1 MKLKLVRG
9 TRMTFRKFRTYA
21 CDFETTVYDNQS
33 FTEVWSACFGELN
46 KDNVEIMPSISDFFN
61 YFFRLKDNVK
71 LYFHNLA
78 FDGSFILSYFIK
90 DLKFSQA
97 YDVLTSDGSVVRW
110 KETKDMKNGEIKY
123 SISDVGQ
130 WYYIIIKKNNKI
142 IEIRDSLKLLP
153 FSLEEIGDSF
163 NTKHKKLSMNYKGV
177 RYAGCSITDEEK
189 EYIKNDVYV
198 LKEALE
204 IMFGAGHDK
213 LTIGACCVSE
223 YVDLL
228 TKPYIERLYPDL
240 TKFHVGV
247 PVGFKD
253 ADEYIRKSYKG
264 GWCYLK
270 KGCENKVYKN
280 GITADVNSLYPSV
293 MHSDSNNFYP
303 VGEPVFWKGNYI
315 PEQATEKNKYYFI
328 RIKTRFYLKK
338 DKLPCIQ
345 IKNTFKYH
353 SNEWLESSDFFDK
366 VTNKYYDTYLNLRG
380 EKCKTQVTMTL
391 TQTDYQ
397 LIQEQYN
404 LIDFE
409 ILDGCYFTAKK
420 GIFDEYI
427 CKYKKLKMNSTGA
440 QRTLAKLYLNNLY
453 GKLASG
459 SDSSFKVAYIKNDES
474 LGFYSVMED
483 NKKTFFIA
491 VGSAITSYARNFTIK
506 AAQANYNTFIYAD
519 TDSIHCICE
528 YDKLKNIKIHPNEF
542 LCWKI
547 ESSWDI
553 GKFIRQKTYV
563 EHIIK
568 KDLKDV
574 KPEYDIKCAGMP
586 QRCKQLFLASMG
598 EGEPPD
604 ELNDES
610 IEFLKVHR
618 SLNDF
623 CYGLEVPLKLRPKRI
638 KGGVILVDTMFTLR

>member
-1 MKLKLVRG
+1 MKN
-9 TRMTFRKFRTYA
+9 RKFRTYA

-427 CKYKKLKMNSTGA
+427 SKYKKLKMNSTGA

-519 TDSIHCICE
+519 TDGIHCICE

>member
-1 MKLKLVRG
+1 MKN
-9 TRMTFRKFRTYA
+9 RKFRTYA

-303 VGEPVFWKGNYI
+303 VGKPVFWKGNYI

-427 CKYKKLKMNSTGA
+427 SKYKKLKMNSTGA

-547 ESSWDI
+547 ESCWDI

-586 QRCKQLFLASMG
+586 KRCKQLFLASMG

>member
-1 MKLKLVRG
+1 MKN
-9 TRMTFRKFRTYA
+9 RKFRTYA

-177 RYAGCSITDEEK
+177 RYAGCNITDEEK

-303 VGEPVFWKGNYI
+303 VGKPVFWKGNYI

-427 CKYKKLKMNSTGA
+427 SKYKKLKMNSTGA

>member
-1 MKLKLVRG
+1 MMKN
-9 TRMTFRKFRTYA
+9 RKFRTYA

-303 VGEPVFWKGNYI
+303 VGKPVFWKGNYI

-427 CKYKKLKMNSTGA
+427 SKYKKLKMNSTGA

-547 ESSWDI
+547 ESCWDI

-586 QRCKQLFLASMG
+586 KRCKQLFLASMG

>member
-1 MKLKLVRG
+1 MKN
-9 TRMTFRKFRTYA
+9 RKFRTYA

-409 ILDGCYFTAKK
+409 ILDG
-420 GIFDEYI
+420 
-427 CKYKKLKMNSTGA
+427 
-440 QRTLAKLYLNNLY
+440 
-453 GKLASG
+453 
-459 SDSSFKVAYIKNDES
+459 
-474 LGFYSVMED
+474 
-483 NKKTFFIA
+483 
-491 VGSAITSYARNFTIK
+491 
-506 AAQANYNTFIYAD
+506 
-519 TDSIHCICE
+519 
-528 YDKLKNIKIHPNEF
+528 
-542 LCWKI
+542 
-547 ESSWDI
+547 
-553 GKFIRQKTYV
+553 
-563 EHIIK
+563 
-568 KDLKDV
+568 
-574 KPEYDIKCAGMP
+574 
-586 QRCKQLFLASMG
+586 
-598 EGEPPD
+598 
-604 ELNDES
+604 
-610 IEFLKVHR
+610 
-618 SLNDF
+618 
-623 CYGLEVPLKLRPKRI
+623 
-638 KGGVILVDTMFTLR
+638 

>member
-1 MKLKLVRG
+1 MMKN
-9 TRMTFRKFRTYA
+9 RKFRTYA
-21 CDFETTVYDNQS
+21 CDFETTVYENQS

-427 CKYKKLKMNSTGA
+427 SKYKKLKMNSTGA

-474 LGFYSVMED
+474 LGFYSVMEN

-586 QRCKQLFLASMG
+586 ERCKQLFLASMG

-623 CYGLEVPLKLRPKRI
+623 CYGLEVPLKLQPKRI
-638 KGGVILVDTMFTLR
+638 KGGVILVDTMFTMR

>member
-1 MKLKLVRG
+1 MMKN
-9 TRMTFRKFRTYA
+9 RKFRTYA
-21 CDFETTVYDNQS
+21 CDFETTVYENQS

-293 MHSDSNNFYP
+293 MQSDSNNFYP
-303 VGEPVFWKGNYI
+303 VGKPVFWKGNYI

-427 CKYKKLKMNSTGA
+427 SKYKKLKMNSTGA

-474 LGFYSVMED
+474 LGFYSVMEN

-586 QRCKQLFLASMG
+586 ERCKQLFLASMG

-623 CYGLEVPLKLRPKRI
+623 CYGLEVPLKLQPKRI
-638 KGGVILVDTMFTLR
+638 KGGVILVDTMFTMR

>member
-1 MKLKLVRG
+1 MKN
-9 TRMTFRKFRTYA
+9 RKFRTYA

-303 VGEPVFWKGNYI
+303 VGKPVFWKGNYI

-345 IKNTFKYH
+345 IKNTFKYR

-427 CKYKKLKMNSTGA
+427 SKYKKLKMNSTGA

>member
-1 MKLKLVRG
+1 MKN
-9 TRMTFRKFRTYA
+9 RKFRTYA

-303 VGEPVFWKGNYI
+303 VGKPVFWKGNYI

-427 CKYKKLKMNSTGA
+427 SKYKKLKMNSTGA

-586 QRCKQLFLASMG
+586 KRCKQLFLASMG

-638 KGGVILVDTMFTLR
+638 KGGVILVDTMFTMR

>member
-1 MKLKLVRG
+1 MKN
-9 TRMTFRKFRTYA
+9 RKFRTYA
-21 CDFETTVYDNQS
+21 CDFETTVYENQS

-427 CKYKKLKMNSTGA
+427 SKYKKLKMNSTGA

-474 LGFYSVMED
+474 LGFYSVMEN

-586 QRCKQLFLASMG
+586 ERCKQLFLASMG

-623 CYGLEVPLKLRPKRI
+623 CYGLEVPLKLQPKRI
-638 KGGVILVDTMFTLR
+638 KGGVILVDTMFTMR

>member
-1 MKLKLVRG
+1 MMKN
-9 TRMTFRKFRTYA
+9 RKFRTYA

-177 RYAGCSITDEEK
+177 RYAGCNITDEEK

-303 VGEPVFWKGNYI
+303 VGKPVFWKGNYI

-427 CKYKKLKMNSTGA
+427 SKYKKLKMNSTGA

>member
-1 MKLKLVRG
+1 MMKN
-9 TRMTFRKFRTYA
+9 RKFRTYA

-427 CKYKKLKMNSTGA
+427 SKYKKLKMNSTGA

-623 CYGLEVPLKLRPKRI
+623 CYGLEVPLKLQPKRI
-638 KGGVILVDTMFTLR
+638 KGGVILVDTMFTMR

>member
-1 MKLKLVRG
+1 MMKN
-9 TRMTFRKFRTYA
+9 RKFRTYA

-303 VGEPVFWKGNYI
+303 VGKPVFWKGNYI

-427 CKYKKLKMNSTGA
+427 SKYKKLKMNSTGA

-586 QRCKQLFLASMG
+586 KRCKQLFLASMG

-638 KGGVILVDTMFTLR
+638 KGGVILVDTMFTMR

>member
-1 MKLKLVRG
+1 MMKN
-9 TRMTFRKFRTYA
+9 RKFRTYA

-427 CKYKKLKMNSTGA
+427 SKYKKLKMNSTGA

-623 CYGLEVPLKLRPKRI
+623 CYGLEVPLKLQPKRI

>member
-1 MKLKLVRG
+1 MKN
-9 TRMTFRKFRTYA
+9 RKFRTYA

-303 VGEPVFWKGNYI
+303 VGKPVFWKGNYI

-427 CKYKKLKMNSTGA
+427 SKYKKLKMNSTGA